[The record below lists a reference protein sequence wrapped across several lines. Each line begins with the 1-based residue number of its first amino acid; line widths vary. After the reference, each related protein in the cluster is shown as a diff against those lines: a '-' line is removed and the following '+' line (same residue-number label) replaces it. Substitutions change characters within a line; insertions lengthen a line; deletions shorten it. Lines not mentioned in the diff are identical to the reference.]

1 MYQQLRFTA
10 MIKHI
15 TFTPVSFAC
24 HASEWKDGEEFVA
37 QHSLGLVVSGQMELD
52 YGTTKNVLTAGDVF
66 FIKKNQL
73 LKFKKLNGSEADF
86 KTITLFFDDKTL
98 LDFAS
103 EFGYKAAGTTG
114 KPEMKSLVNYETLK
128 VFMESLLSY
137 EGFLENDV
145 KLSQLKQKE
154 ALLLLMQD
162 VAAWQDVLFDF
173 TQPVKADLSPF
184 MEQNFLFNVPL
195 ERFAYLTGRSL
206 TSFKRDFKALYD
218 EPPARWI
225 LKKRLASAYELIVS
239 QHKTSVE
246 IYLELGFQ
254 DLSHFSYVFK
264 KQYGIAPSLVAK
276 QS

>member
-1 MYQQLRFTA
+1 
-10 MIKHI
+10 MINQD

-24 HASEWKDGEEFVA
+24 HASDWKDGEEFVA
-37 QHSLGLVVSGQMELD
+37 QHSLGLLVSGQMELD

-73 LKFKKLNGSEADF
+73 LKFKKLNGSETDF
-86 KTITLFFDDKTL
+86 KTVTLFFDDNTL

-103 EFGYKAAGTTG
+103 DFGYKAVGTAG
-114 KPEMKSLVNYETLK
+114 KPEMKSVGNYETIK
-128 VFMESLLSY
+128 VFMESLLAY

-154 ALLLLMQD
+154 ALLLLMQN
-162 VAAWQDVLFDF
+162 VAIWQDVVFEF
-173 TQPVKADLSPF
+173 TQLVKADLSPF
-184 MEQNFLFNVPL
+184 MEQNFLFNVSL

-206 TSFKRDFKALYD
+206 TSFKRDFKEVYN

-246 IYLELGFQ
+246 IYLDLGFQ

-264 KQYGIAPSLVAK
+264 KQYGVAPTLIAKNS
-276 QS
+276 